1 MNIDGS
7 IQFGKSNCA
16 VLPSNNR
23 SAFTLIE
30 ILVVV
35 AIVGVL
41 MAALGGVLANT
52 ARKAREAATIA
63 TIQKVDG
70 LLQDRIKGFERY
82 TKTRDFQRLVDYQK
96 TIWDSAYY
104 VPTPGVSRKFAEAAI
119 RKDLFRISFP
129 QHFSEPVDM
138 AGTTALAKILADPT
152 TKPYNTLGTHKAE
165 TESAAV
171 LYYVVSR
178 MQIFGV
184 APVAE
189 SEFSTS
195 EVADTDQDGL
205 LEFVDGWGRPLRFY
219 RWPTRLLKP
228 NGVGG
233 LDGKFG
239 VAGVDD
245 DGAHGTDDPGEIEWS
260 GSDDVSDVPLNVRTT
275 AGLLIDGLPNRPVI
289 LGQWDSLNADSDDA
303 YGMAWSEIIRQMNP
317 QPPNPPTP
325 IDLTVAPPG
334 PGPSYGLTGYREPRY
349 PTLDTFHTPLIV
361 SVGPDNDLGLY
372 EPNFTEDLNS
382 NGLLDSGEDLN
393 GNTILDIGVLAQPRN
408 ITISAGP
415 PVQFVIPTDVFS
427 ALSDNITNRNRRAGK
442 GK

>member
-1 MNIDGS
+1 MKNNGS
-7 IQFGKSNCA
+7 IQYGKTKCA
-16 VLPSNNR
+16 ALPSNKQ

-63 TIQKVDG
+63 VIQKVDA
-70 LLQDRIKGFERY
+70 LLQDRIKGFDRY
-82 TKTRDFQRLVDYQK
+82 TKSRDFQQLVN
-96 TIWDSAYY
+96 
-104 VPTPGVSRKFAEAAI
+104 SRKASVWDPTFATSVNRKFVEAAT

-129 QHFSEPVDM
+129 QSFSEPVELS
-138 AGTTALAKILADPT
+138 GTSALAKMLADPSSPT
-152 TKPYNTLGTHKAE
+152 YVPANHKSE
-165 TESAAV
+165 TESAAL

-178 MQIFGV
+178 MQVFGV

-189 SEFSTS
+189 AEFSTS
-195 EVADTDQDGL
+195 EVADTDKDGL

-219 RWPTRLLKP
+219 RWPTRLLRP

-233 LDGKFG
+233 LDGKYG
-239 VAGVDD
+239 NAGVDD
-245 DGAHGTDDPGEIEWS
+245 DGVHGTDDPGEIEWL
-260 GSDDVSDVPLNVRTT
+260 GSDDTAAVPSNVRAT
-275 AGLLIDGLPNRPVI
+275 AGLLIDGLPNFPVI
-289 LGQWDSLNADSDDA
+289 SGQWDSLNTDPDDA
-303 YGMAWSEIIRQMNP
+303 YGLVWSEIVRQMFTAGINL
-317 QPPNPPTP
+317 TSGP
-325 IDLTVAPPG
+325 IGFSEA
-334 PGPSYGLTGYREPRY
+334 RY
-349 PTLDTFHTPLIV
+349 PTFDTYHTPLIV

-382 NGLLDSGEDLN
+382 NGVLDSGEDVD
-393 GNTILDIGVLAQPRN
+393 GNSILDIGVLAQPRN
-408 ITISAGP
+408 IAISAGP
-415 PVQFVIPTDVFS
+415 PVQFVIPTEVFS